1 MKPFVFTILAVLG
14 GICCGEEA
22 APYAGLAAAPGTR
35 GKLIVTEIAHRGPA
49 DKAGINTG
57 DYILLINGKKL
68 STREELRALITAT
81 PPGQELTLTLQRKD
95 YTITRT
101 LKMGNRL
108 TPQAVFRPSERHLG
122 EEKIDAII
130 HQQHLIAAE
139 LTKETPDRGIM
150 KECFAR
156 IRQLHP
162 EPSYAS
168 LCYLF
173 FYGSKSTLVLSGN
186 EDTLTLTEVF
196 HDKNKADESYR
207 IFGRGAETCLPAPLR
222 VRIRCH
228 IESIPSFF
236 HLSLD

>member
-1 MKPFVFTILAVLG
+1 MKSYIYTILAALG
-14 GICCGEEA
+14 SICSGEES
-22 APYAGLAAAPGTR
+22 APYAGMAATLGTS
-35 GKLIVTEIAHRGPA
+35 GKLIVTEVAHRGPA

-57 DYILLINGKKL
+57 DYILQINGKKL
-68 STREELRALITAT
+68 STREELRALLTTT

-122 EEKIDAII
+122 EEKIDSII

-139 LTKETPDRGIM
+139 LTKETPDREIM
-150 KECFAR
+150 KACFAR
-156 IRQLHP
+156 IHQLYP

-168 LCYLF
+168 LCHLL
-173 FYGSKSTLVLSGN
+173 FYGSESTLILSGN

-196 HDKNKADESYR
+196 HDKNKPSESYR
-207 IFGRGAETCLPAPLR
+207 IFGRGAVKSLPAPLR

-228 IESIPSFF
+228 IESLPSFF
-236 HLSLD
+236 YLSHE